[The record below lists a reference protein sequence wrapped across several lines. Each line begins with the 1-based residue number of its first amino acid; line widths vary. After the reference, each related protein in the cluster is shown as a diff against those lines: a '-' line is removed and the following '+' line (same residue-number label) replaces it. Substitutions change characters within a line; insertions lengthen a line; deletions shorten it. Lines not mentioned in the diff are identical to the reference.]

1 MISGAAIDVILVY
14 QVPIMVAAGLPAGVA
29 AMIGGIRGFAQVGG
43 RLPLA
48 PLLAKLGTRPTIII
62 ALALAFVAA
71 LLLLASHHIVPAI
84 GYSLLAGVSLGA
96 LSTVQ
101 GIYTNEL
108 VGGENLSLLMGA
120 QQAVFAL
127 GSALGPVIAGAIFQA
142 DNSYAPVVLLTAAGL
157 LVSAVVLGA
166 GRSNPAINSST
177 GGRALP
183 ASE

>member
-1 MISGAAIDVILVY
+1 MRSDQRPGQMRQALTTAWRSPVVRRWVLASMISGAAIDVILVY

-29 AMIGGIRGFAQVGG
+29 ATIGGIRGFAQLGG

-48 PLLAKLGTRPTIII
+48 PLPSETRHQTNDHDRSRHSHSLG
-62 ALALAFVAA
+62 A

-96 LSTVQ
+96 LSTLQ

-127 GSALGPVIAGAIFQA
+127 GSALGPVIAGTIFQA
-142 DNSYAPVVLLTAAGL
+142 TTAT
-157 LVSAVVLGA
+157 
-166 GRSNPAINSST
+166 P
-177 GGRALP
+177 P
-183 ASE
+183 